1 MFERF
6 AKSARNVVAAAE
18 DEARALG
25 SRSVEAEHL
34 LLALAGAQ
42 SAAPGSAPGS
52 GRGAAEGDAPAG
64 AKGAAPGDAEGA
76 AVSGALGDAAGAAV
90 SGVLAAAGLDRD
102 GVLDALETE
111 RERSLMAVG
120 VSARDFE
127 LPAAPRTGGRLRW
140 GASAKLALERSLRAA
155 LDRGDRRIEPGH
167 ILLGLLRAEAG
178 TVPRALAAAGIDRD
192 ELADAVAHE
201 LARAR

>member
-6 AKSARNVVAAAE
+6 TRSARDVVAAAE
-18 DEARALG
+18 AEARALG
-25 SRSVEAEHL
+25 SPTVDAEHL
-34 LLALAGAQ
+34 LLALAGPQ
-42 SAAPGSAPGS
+42 
-52 GRGAAEGDAPAG
+52 GAALR
-64 AKGAAPGDAEGA
+64 
-76 AVSGALGDAAGAAV
+76 S
-90 SGVLAAAGLDRD
+90 VLAGAGLDRQ

-111 RERSLMAVG
+111 RERSLTAVG
-120 VSARDFE
+120 VSARDFD
-127 LPAAPRTGGRLRW
+127 LPAAPRTGARPRW